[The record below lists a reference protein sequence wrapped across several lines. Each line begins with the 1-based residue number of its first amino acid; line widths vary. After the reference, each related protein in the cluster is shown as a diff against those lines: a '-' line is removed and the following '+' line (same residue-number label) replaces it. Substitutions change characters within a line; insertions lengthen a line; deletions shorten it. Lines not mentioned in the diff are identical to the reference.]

1 MKAYSSSGHK
11 TRKSIH
17 LPSFPTGLLRRTLF
31 LRKHHPM
38 DYPPFCLALRS
49 LSSSLLYWLYCDV
62 RFRSCCTYCAFSRYR
77 FNSHWKLSFRNL
89 PLNLFIYY
97 LISVMIRKRTVPS
110 LFPSC
115 TFPVSESDYVGF
127 LFVRR
132 TQWTVTWSFKISDA
146 VIHHFSLCTQ
156 LRKIF
161 NCNCFKLWLNCFRW
175 RMYLPFLFL
184 INYSNVCWRI
194 GKIWESSEQLR
205 LPLIDSAELLFGTV
219 PVWPVLWD
227 WSYIRILSLRTSLNW
242 YWRMIGE
249 LLVTFSWST
258 LWVYY
263 SQTPSIC
270 QLIFRF
276 LYKLS
281 LFSDIYIQLST
292 GIF

>member
-1 MKAYSSSGHK
+1 MQAYPSFQPLARCLFRQKLFIQTK

-17 LPSFPTGLLRRTLF
+17 LPSFPTVLLRRTLF

-62 RFRSCCTYCAFSRYR
+62 RFRSCCTSCAFSRYR
-77 FNSHWKLSFRNL
+77 FNSHWKHSFRNL
-89 PLNLFIYY
+89 PLTLFIYY
-97 LISVMIRKRTVPS
+97 LISAMIRKRTVPS

-161 NCNCFKLWLNCFRW
+161 NCNCSKCDLTVSGGVCTFLSSSCSIFRMSADRSEKYENQPAAQAACNWICRTALWNSSPLTGPLRLIINPNLVSADIFKL
-175 RMYLPFLFL
+175 
-184 INYSNVCWRI
+184 
-194 GKIWESSEQLR
+194 K
-205 LPLIDSAELLFGTV
+205 
-219 PVWPVLWD
+219 
-227 WSYIRILSLRTSLNW
+227 
-242 YWRMIGE
+242 
-249 LLVTFSWST
+249 
-258 LWVYY
+258 
-263 SQTPSIC
+263 
-270 QLIFRF
+270 
-276 LYKLS
+276 
-281 LFSDIYIQLST
+281 
-292 GIF
+292 

>member
-1 MKAYSSSGHK
+1 MFARPDMQAYPSFQPLARCLFRQKLFIQTK

-17 LPSFPTGLLRRTLF
+17 LPSFPTVLLRRTLF

-62 RFRSCCTYCAFSRYR
+62 RFRSCCTCCAFSRYR
-77 FNSHWKLSFRNL
+77 FNSHWKHSFRNL

-97 LISVMIRKRTVPS
+97 LISAMIRKRTVPS

-184 INYSNVCWRI
+184 FNFPNVCWQI
-194 GKIWESSEQLR
+194 GKIWESTGSWSCLWLNLQNCSLEQL
-205 LPLIDSAELLFGTV
+205 
-219 PVWPVLWD
+219 
-227 WSYIRILSLRTSLNW
+227 
-242 YWRMIGE
+242 
-249 LLVTFSWST
+249 
-258 LWVYY
+258 
-263 SQTPSIC
+263 PSDRSFETDHKSESC
-270 QLIFRF
+270 LCGH
-276 LYKLS
+276 L
-281 LFSDIYIQLST
+281 
-292 GIF
+292 